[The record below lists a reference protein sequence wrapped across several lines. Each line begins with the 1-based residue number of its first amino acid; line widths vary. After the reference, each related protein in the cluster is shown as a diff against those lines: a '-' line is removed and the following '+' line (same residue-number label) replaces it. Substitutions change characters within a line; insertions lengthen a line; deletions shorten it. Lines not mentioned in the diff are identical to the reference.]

1 MARLVLFDIDGTI
14 LSTQG
19 VGRRALARA
28 VSEAFKINIAPD
40 HMDLSGKTDP
50 QICREMLFD
59 SGYDREVS
67 FEELALAFEIYLPI
81 LKAEIALC
89 KEFALL
95 KGIRELISALQ
106 KTDDA
111 HLALL
116 TGNIEPGARIKLEPF
131 QLNQCFSVG
140 AYGSDSANRMELP
153 AIASERAQAYFKQKF
168 LPQEIVVIGDS
179 IRDVTC
185 AKGFGARSLAV
196 ATGRTQTAEL
206 QAEEPDFLFSSL
218 EDTNSVVEAIFSR
231 TTCQY
236 EFS

>member
-28 VSEAFKINIAPD
+28 VSEAFEIAIDCD

-50 QICREMLFD
+50 QICREMLTD
-59 SGYDREVS
+59 SGYLEDVNAEKLVK
-67 FEELALAFEIYLPI
+67 AFEIYLPI
-81 LKAEIALC
+81 LKTEIELC

-95 KGIRELISALQ
+95 EGIHELIDALN
-106 KTDDA
+106 KTGDA
-111 HLALL
+111 YLALL

-131 QLNQCFSVG
+131 NLNQCFATG

-153 AIASERAQAYFKQKF
+153 AIASQRAAKHFARAFEPK
-168 LPQEIVVIGDS
+168 EIVVIGDS

-185 AKGFGARSLAV
+185 AKGFGAKALAV
-196 ATGRTQTAEL
+196 STGKTSVAEL
-206 QAEEPDFLFSSL
+206 QAKDPDFLFSSL
-218 EDTNSVVEAIFSR
+218 EDTNSVVEAIFAK
-231 TTCQY
+231 
-236 EFS
+236 